1 MVIIEMINADNKA
14 HSLARLNADARDRKW
29 PLIRP
34 ADAATMLLMDTTG
47 RKPRLLLGKRN
58 ANLKFMPG
66 KFVFPGGRVD
76 PADRQ
81 MVASGALDAACES
94 RLAMR
99 VSRPS
104 TLRGRALALAAIRE
118 TYEETGMLI
127 GSPDLGTPKA
137 PDGSWQAFAAQGIFP
152 NIEALTF
159 VARAITPPRRPK
171 RFDTRFFM
179 VNTREVGTHLEANIG
194 PDAELVELVR
204 VTFDEARKLDL
215 PGITHAVIND
225 VEAWL
230 ARGAGRHIPVPFYH
244 EVRGSFIRELL

>member
-1 MVIIEMINADNKA
+1 MGHADSQNQ
-14 HSLARLNADARDRKW
+14 SLERLNADARERKW

-34 ADAATMLLMDTTG
+34 VDAATMLLLDTSG

-58 ANLKFMPG
+58 PNLKFMPG

-76 PADRQ
+76 PSDRQ
-81 MVASGALDAACES
+81 MVASGALDAACEA

-104 TLRGRALALAAIRE
+104 LARGRALALAAIRE

-127 GSPDLGTPKA
+127 GHADLGA
-137 PDGSWQAFAAQGIFP
+137 PDAPNGSWQAFAEQCIFP
-152 NIEALTF
+152 SIEALTF
-159 VARAITPPRRPK
+159 VARAVTPPRRPK
-171 RFDTRFFM
+171 RFDTRFFV
-179 VNTREVGTHLEANIG
+179 VNTREVGARLEANIG
-194 PDAELVELVR
+194 PDAELVELAR

-230 ARGAGRHIPVPFYH
+230 QRGAGRHIPVPFYH
-244 EVRGSFIRELL
+244 EVRGTFIRELL